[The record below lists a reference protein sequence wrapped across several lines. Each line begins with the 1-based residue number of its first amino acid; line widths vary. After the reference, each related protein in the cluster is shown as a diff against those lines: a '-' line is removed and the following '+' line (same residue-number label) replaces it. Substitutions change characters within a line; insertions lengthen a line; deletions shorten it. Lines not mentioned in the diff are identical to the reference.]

1 MKRYLTRLLLFACA
15 FYFLLPAIPGVAF
28 HGNFLHAILAGALFA
43 FIGWLVEFMAIT
55 FSAIV
60 TIGTLGMALLVLIPA
75 WILGFWFLPA
85 VALRIV
91 ASLMPSILDFDGWIP
106 AICGGLIMLL
116 IGIITS
122 GDAHHKMRQGRNIQ
136 VSA

>member
-15 FYFLLPAIPGVAF
+15 FYFVLPAIPGIAF

-43 FIGWLVEFMAIT
+43 FIGWIVEFLAIT
-55 FSAIV
+55 FSAILA
-60 TIGTLGMALLVLIPA
+60 IGTLGMALLLLIPA

-85 VALRIV
+85 VVLRIV
-91 ASLMPSILDFDGWIP
+91 ASLMPSLLSFDGWLP
-106 AICGGLIMLL
+106 AIGGGLIMLL

-122 GDAHHKMRQGRNIQ
+122 GDAHRKVRQSRKITL
-136 VSA
+136 VT